1 MRKYLAWLM
10 TILVCL
16 AALAIAQPARADGI
30 IIPIPIPPRPP
41 EPIKS
46 LAIKYHEVDVT
57 IEGQIATTH
66 IDQVFLNEL
75 PYDIEGDYIFPLPEG
90 ASISQFAMW
99 VDGQRLEAQVLEK
112 DEARRIYEDI
122 VRERRDPALLEYVGR
137 NAFRARIFP
146 IPARGEKRIELEYTE
161 VLPRDGDL
169 VRYAYPLNTEKFST
183 KPLER
188 VRVTVRLKARE
199 GLGAIYS
206 PSHEV
211 QVVRENGTA
220 ATVTYEAQN
229 VRPDRDFLL
238 YYALQG
244 EKLGLNV
251 LSYRAPGEDGFFL
264 LLLTPPAQV
273 PAEHAVPKDVYFIL
287 DISGSMRGEK
297 LAQAKEAA
305 RYVLE
310 HLNAEDRFNIIAF
323 SSGLRTFA
331 PKPQPIEAREEAYA
345 FVEELQAGGGT
356 NIYRALEEALR
367 ETVSGRPQMILFL
380 TDGLPTEGETDTA
393 KIVGRAQELA
403 SAEVRLFAFGVGYD
417 VNTTLLDLLAQTLH
431 GSTTYVRPDEDIEH
445 AVSSFFDKVSLP
457 VLTDL
462 RLDFGEVRVEETYPD
477 PLPDLFAGEQ
487 IILVG
492 RYRQPG
498 VTTIRLEGRA
508 DGKRQVY
515 TFEGAEFRERG
526 GSDLIPRLWATRKIG
541 HLLTQIRLHGADRE
555 LVDEIIALS
564 VRYGIV
570 TPYTSFLVD
579 ETEDVL
585 SSEGR
590 RIVAERT
597 FQEQVL
603 AMQPSISPGVGGGGG
618 PSFDTGKGAVDQSM
632 LQSALRS
639 SETVSAPEVEQ
650 VRLVGAKTFVLRGG
664 VWTDTLYDPARMRPE
679 RLTFGSK
686 RYFDLL
692 RQDPTLGAYFALGQ
706 RVLIVWGG
714 TAYQVE
720 PGQEGE
726 IEAVEVHPT
735 PTPTAAAMPSPQPT
749 RPTEVPSLTPLP
761 APVPTEAPPSLPAP
775 RSFWE
780 VIVGWWKAFFQGR
793 ARP

>member
-1 MRKYLAWLM
+1 
-10 TILVCL
+10 
-16 AALAIAQPARADGI
+16 
-30 IIPIPIPPRPP
+30 
-41 EPIKS
+41 
-46 LAIKYHEVDVT
+46 
-57 IEGQIATTH
+57 
-66 IDQVFLNEL
+66 
-75 PYDIEGDYIFPLPEG
+75 
-90 ASISQFAMW
+90 
-99 VDGQRLEAQVLEK
+99 
-112 DEARRIYEDI
+112 
-122 VRERRDPALLEYVGR
+122 
-137 NAFRARIFP
+137 
-146 IPARGEKRIELEYTE
+146 
-161 VLPRDGDL
+161 
-169 VRYAYPLNTEKFST
+169 
-183 KPLER
+183 
-188 VRVTVRLKARE
+188 
-199 GLGAIYS
+199 
-206 PSHEV
+206 
-211 QVVRENGTA
+211 
-220 ATVTYEAQN
+220 
-229 VRPDRDFLL
+229 
-238 YYALQG
+238 
-244 EKLGLNV
+244 
-251 LSYRAPGEDGFFL
+251 
-264 LLLTPPAQV
+264 
-273 PAEHAVPKDVYFIL
+273 
-287 DISGSMRGEK
+287 
-297 LAQAKEAA
+297 
-305 RYVLE
+305 
-310 HLNAEDRFNIIAF
+310 
-323 SSGLRTFA
+323 
-331 PKPQPIEAREEAYA
+331 
-345 FVEELQAGGGT
+345 
-356 NIYRALEEALR
+356 
-367 ETVSGRPQMILFL
+367 
-380 TDGLPTEGETDTA
+380 
-393 KIVGRAQELA
+393 
-403 SAEVRLFAFGVGYD
+403 
-417 VNTTLLDLLAQTLH
+417 LAQTLH

-462 RLDFGEVRVEETYPD
+462 RLDFGTLRVEETYPD

-555 LVDEIIALS
+555 LVDEIVALS

-618 PSFDTGKGAVDQSM
+618 PGFDTGKGAVDQSM

-664 VWTDTLYDPARMRPE
+664 VWTDTLYDPGRMRPE
-679 RLTFGSK
+679 RLVFGSK
-686 RYFDLL
+686 GYFDLL

-706 RVLIVWGG
+706 RVLVVWGG

-735 PTPTAAAMPSPQPT
+735 LTPMAAAMPSPQPT
-749 RPTEVPSLTPLP
+749 RSTEAPSLTPLP
-761 APVPTEAPPSLPAP
+761 APVPTEAPPSLSTP
-775 RSFWE
+775 RSLWE
-780 VIVGWWKAFFQGR
+780 VIVEWWKAFLR